1 MRKNQKVKNSVT
13 FKVTDDEL
21 NFINQSEN
29 RSMYLRSLI
38 QKDMYPMA
46 LNNEIA
52 RMVEIAI
59 ASKAVQVEREAVKEV
74 VAKESIKTIEKQ
86 PVVAEEVKVVEKE
99 SSKEVDVFSAIG
111 DTFL

>member
-38 QKDMYPMA
+38 QKDMYPMIF
-46 LNNEIA
+46 NSDIA
-52 RMVEIAI
+52 RIVESVI
-59 ASKAVQVEREAVKEV
+59 ASKNVQVEREAVKEV
-74 VAKESIKTIEKQ
+74 VVKESVKPIEKPHVVVDKTIEK
-86 PVVAEEVKVVEKE
+86 
-99 SSKEVDVFSAIG
+99 VDVKLAV
-111 DTFL
+111 DDMFL